1 MTSADFPYQKKPSIQ
16 QVSRQSSPRNSEP
29 YIIKV
34 PAGSP
39 RQKKISRQS
48 LASLMDIDDSNR
60 PQPRYSVPFLCK
72 SDLST
77 LKETTTRAITEKRKS
92 IILDRQK
99 STQSGSDSDEE
110 LQFKKLSVASMPNAA
125 SDHGKRISVHSYSR
139 LTSIPDNDVHEYD
152 ESVEEGVADEDKTHV
167 NSNNVASEHM

>member
-1 MTSADFPYQKKPSIQ
+1 MTSSDFPYQKKPSIQ
-16 QVSRQSSPRNSEP
+16 QVSLQSSPRNSEP
-29 YIIKV
+29 YVIKV

-48 LASLMDIDDSNR
+48 LASLMDIDDSTR

-110 LQFKKLSVASMPNAA
+110 LQFKKLSVASMPNA

-167 NSNNVASEHM
+167 NSNSVASEHM

>member
-29 YIIKV
+29 YTIKV

-48 LASLMDIDDSNR
+48 LASLMDIDDSTR

-110 LQFKKLSVASMPNAA
+110 LQFKKLSVASMPLA

-167 NSNNVASEHM
+167 NISSVASEHM